1 MERNRNRP
9 LGLIL
14 DDEEKEEEE
23 EEEEEE
29 ANQNLLQPAV
39 SLLIEKKLHAA

>member
-1 MERNRNRP
+1 MEWYRNRP

-14 DDEEKEEEE
+14 E

-29 ANQNLLQPAV
+29 AKHVLQIRSFYV
-39 SLLIEKKLHAA
+39 GYLIFTPS